1 MADALQSFAVEAP
14 LAEEASRTTIH
25 RRTSMT
31 PRTLWTV
38 VVGAVPWAMACGSS
52 VPTPHDQWADAQA
65 NLGRAQMAGAPEVPM
80 AKLHMRL
87 AQEDLQKAKELMEKD
102 NKRAASL
109 SALANS
115 EAQLAI
121 SLAKAAASQEEARN
135 AEFELQY
142 PNTSNK

>member
-1 MADALQSFAVEAP
+1 M
-14 LAEEASRTTIH
+14 R
-25 RRTSMT
+25 

-38 VVGAVPWAMACGSS
+38 VVGAVPWAIACGSS
-52 VPTPHDQWADAQA
+52 VPPPHDQWAEAEA
-65 NLGRAQMAGAPEVPM
+65 NLGRAQMAGAPDVPM

-87 AQEDLQKAKELMEKD
+87 AQEDLQKAKELMDQD

-115 EAQLAI
+115 EAQLAL
-121 SLAKAAASQEEARN
+121 SLAKAASSQDEARK

-142 PNTSNK
+142 PNTSTK